1 MFTTRSLSPALYYL
15 FFLGEP
21 EQQQRFF
28 KELHFISITI
38 LTFGMACWLVT
49 FSLTLP
55 RTPIDPAQA
64 EMALAG
70 MLVGLLLTKYAKSL
84 HTTIA
89 CGTVSVL
96 FISFGFRVLMLGTE
110 EPAFWV
116 LPLGVMITLTTAPI
130 FSGIAYYLGVS
141 LCV

>member
-15 FFLGEP
+15 FFSGEP

-28 KELHFISITI
+28 KELHFISIVI
-38 LTFGMACWLVT
+38 LTFGLSCWLVT
-49 FSLTLP
+49 FSLTLS
-55 RTPIDPAQA
+55 RASLDHAHA
-64 EMALAG
+64 AMSLAG
-70 MLVGLLLTKYAKSL
+70 MLVGLVLALYARSL
-84 HTTIA
+84 QAIIASGTI
-89 CGTVSVL
+89 SVL